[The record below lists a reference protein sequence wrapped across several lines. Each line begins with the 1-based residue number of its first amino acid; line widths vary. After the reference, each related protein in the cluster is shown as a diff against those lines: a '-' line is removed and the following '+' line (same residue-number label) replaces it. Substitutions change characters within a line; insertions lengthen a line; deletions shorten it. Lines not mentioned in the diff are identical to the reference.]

1 MGEALH
7 DRTRPAAA
15 SEPARRER
23 VGHQHGRGAIARR
36 PRAAV
41 RLLGRDP
48 ARELG
53 RLGAVEEHI
62 RGEPLRQRPRPALE
76 REHRQDDGQER
87 RHERRAVY
95 PRLYHEGRNL
105 QFPGLSATAPR
116 ILLVDDEL
124 SVQKLL
130 TYPLRKE
137 GYDVIPAL
145 DGREALERLRDDN
158 FDLVVLDVMLPRMDG
173 FDVCRAI
180 RSRSTVPIIMLT
192 AKTEETDKVLG
203 LELGADDYITKPF
216 SVREFRSRVKAV
228 LRRAAL
234 AQPEAQFEEP
244 IDAGDLHI
252 DFEKRT
258 VVARGE
264 TARLT
269 YVEFEILA
277 ALARAPG
284 RVFSRTMLLERV
296 WGDAAYRDPRTI
308 DVHIRHLR
316 EKLEAEPKTPELIL
330 TVRGVGYRFRDS

>member
-1 MGEALH
+1 
-7 DRTRPAAA
+7 
-15 SEPARRER
+15 
-23 VGHQHGRGAIARR
+23 
-36 PRAAV
+36 
-41 RLLGRDP
+41 
-48 ARELG
+48 
-53 RLGAVEEHI
+53 
-62 RGEPLRQRPRPALE
+62 
-76 REHRQDDGQER
+76 
-87 RHERRAVY
+87 
-95 PRLYHEGRNL
+95 
-105 QFPGLSATAPR
+105 
-116 ILLVDDEL
+116 
-124 SVQKLL
+124 
-130 TYPLRKE
+130 
-137 GYDVIPAL
+137 
-145 DGREALERLRDDN
+145 
-158 FDLVVLDVMLPRMDG
+158 VLDVMLPRMDG

-234 AQPEAQFEEP
+234 AHAETQFEEP

-258 VVARGE
+258 VTVRAE
-264 TARLT
+264 PAQLT

-296 WGDAAYRDPRTI
+296 WGDSAYRDPRTI